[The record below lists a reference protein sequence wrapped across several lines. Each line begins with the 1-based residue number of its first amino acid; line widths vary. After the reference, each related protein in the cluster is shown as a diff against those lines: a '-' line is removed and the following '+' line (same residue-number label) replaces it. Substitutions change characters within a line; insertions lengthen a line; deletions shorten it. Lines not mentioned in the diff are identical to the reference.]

1 MDKNIIK
8 KFAIKARQDLIE
20 QVTNEANLLGIN
32 ENGAKEELASSTNE
46 IKFYGDANSQG
57 ITGKKI
63 EWRAELVRLLNDRSK
78 KTDWSTAFTDTVEEV
93 AYTWFNR
100 IIAIRFMEVNDY
112 LPSRVRV
119 LSSEE
124 GRVDPDIIFYA
135 QDEDLIE
142 DLGGYSPEQ
151 VKLVAKAKQTGRGYD
166 MDQMYQMLFN
176 KQVDALNQIL
186 PGLFEKTS
194 DYMKL
199 LFTPKYNS
207 GVIKDLVT
215 DVPEEYFDVEK
226 EGQVEIIGWL
236 YQYYNEEPKAKVI
249 SLPKSA
255 KYRDTQI
262 ASATQIFTPDW
273 IVKYMVQ
280 NSLGKYW
287 IKHLLVSGDERTE
300 EKIANEFGWKYYM
313 TDAAQK
319 EDVQIEVNSVD
330 QNLADITL
338 KSIKVI
344 DPAMG
349 SGHILVYAFDLL
361 MQLYKSEGYTSNDSA
376 VSIIENNLFGLDIDS
391 RAFQLAYFAVM
402 MKYRGNYRRAFKRL
416 QSTNLFYIS
425 TNSVTELENSG
436 ILPDNLDSKHLASI
450 TEMFK
455 LFENGAELGSLLDT
469 GSLNLDL
476 IQESLDMI
484 DNQQDQ
490 QLSFNLLELRN
501 QIQTKLRVC
510 LILKQKYNVIIANPP
525 YMGSSRMNK
534 SLADFAKKNY
544 PNSKSDLFA
553 MFIEKW
559 NKKMLPGGYNSM
571 VTMQS
576 WMFLSSFEK
585 MRINQLNKYTI
596 SNLMHME
603 NNVMGIAF
611 GTAVTIFRNMHI
623 ANFDGT
629 YHQVKTKDAVGKIP
643 QSLPIPGN
651 RYNRSNQAKF
661 VNIPGSPIAYWASD
675 NLIQDFVNGTKME
688 DLVDARQGLATA
700 KNDLFLRQWFEV
712 NLDRISFNSK
722 SIPESIQSNKKW
734 FPYNKGGSYRKWYG
748 NYDYVVNWE
757 NDGYEIRNFTW
768 PNGKRR
774 SVIRNEDYY
783 FREAITWSDVNSGNF
798 SLRYRTKGSIHDVKG
813 MSAFGTKKN
822 LIAALSIMNTK
833 IGNYVFKMLNPT
845 ISLQVG
851 NFKDFPILNI
861 KNPTLCTNLVN
872 ENITL
877 CKQYWDS
884 FEDSWDFVTHPFLSH
899 IAEHKQNWTIEAA
912 YNQWE
917 QESLDRFNQLKANEE
932 ELNKIFIDLY
942 GLQDELTP
950 EEEDKDVSVRKAD
963 KERDIKSFLSY
974 FIGCVFGRYSLDSE
988 GLAFA
993 GGEWDSS
1000 KYHSFVP
1007 NEDNVI
1013 VLTDDDY
1020 FGDQRDVIHR
1030 LKEFLTVTFGK
1041 ENLYQNL
1048 DFIASALDQ
1057 KKLDKGVE
1065 SQQIIRDYFLNDFFK
1080 KEHLKTYQKRPIY
1093 WELNSGKAKG
1103 FKALIYQHR
1112 YDVNTM
1118 AMVRSEYLHELQGAY
1133 ENALKVKENQKDN
1146 ETDKKMVKIFEK
1158 EITSLKKKITELVKF
1173 DQELQHVASQ
1183 QINIDLDDGVVVN
1196 HKKVQADTKIL
1207 TPIK

>member
-8 KFAIKARQDLIE
+8 KFAVQARRDLIE
-20 QVTNEANLLGIN
+20 QIMNEANSLGID
-32 ENGAKEELASSTNE
+32 EKGALSELPSSTND
-46 IKFYGDANSQG
+46 IKFYRDDSDIGL
-57 ITGKKI
+57 TGRKI
-63 EWRAELVRLLNDRSK
+63 RWRSELVKLLNSRSK
-78 KTDWSTAFTDTVEEV
+78 KSDWQTAFKDTVEEV

-124 GRVDPDIIFYA
+124 GRAEPDIIFYA

-142 DLGGYSPEQ
+142 ELGKYSPEEE
-151 VKLVAKAKQTGRGYD
+151 KLVNKAKTTGHAYD

-176 KQVDALNQIL
+176 KQVDALNKIL

-207 GVIKDLVT
+207 GVIKNLIYE
-215 DVPEEYFDVEK
+215 VPEEYFDVEK

-236 YQYYNEEPKAKVI
+236 YQYYNEEPKAEVI
-249 SLPKSA
+249 GLPKSV

-262 ASATQIFTPDW
+262 ARATQIFTPDW

-287 IKHLLVSGDERTE
+287 IKHLLVSGDKRSEDE
-300 EKIANEFGWKYYM
+300 IAKDFDWQYYM
-313 TDAAQK
+313 IDATQK
-319 EDVQIEVNSVD
+319 EDVQLKVSSVD
-330 QNLADITL
+330 QNLVKTTL
-338 KSIKVI
+338 KSIRVI

-376 VSIIENNLFGLDIDS
+376 VNIIKNNLFGLDIDS
-391 RAFQLAYFAVM
+391 RAFQLAYFAIM
-402 MKYRGNYRRAFKRL
+402 MKYRANYRRAFKHT
-416 QSTNLFYIS
+416 QNTNLFYIS
-425 TNSVTELENSG
+425 ANSVNEFENFG
-436 ILPDNLDSKHLASI
+436 ILDNILDSEHISSVDK
-450 TEMFK
+450 MFK
-455 LFENGAELGSLLDT
+455 LFENGSELGSLLDT
-469 GSLNLDL
+469 NSLNIAL
-476 IQESLDMI
+476 IQESLDI
-484 DNQQDQ
+484 ITGYQSE
-490 QLSFNLLELRN
+490 QLSFNLLELKK
-501 QIQTKLRVC
+501 QIQEKLSIC
-510 LILKQKYNVIIANPP
+510 LILRQKYNVIVANPP
-525 YMGSSRMNK
+525 YMGSSRMSK
-534 SLADFAKKNY
+534 HLSEFAKKNY

-553 MFIEKW
+553 IFIERW

-585 MRINQLNKYTI
+585 MRIEQLNKYTI

-629 YHQVKTKDAVGKIP
+629 YHQVKTKDAVGKVP
-643 QSLPIPGN
+643 QKLPIPGN
-651 RYNRSNQAKF
+651 RYNRSNQANFEK
-661 VNIPGSPIAYWASD
+661 IPGSPFSYWASEKLLD
-675 NLIQDFVNGTKME
+675 SFKNKSLYRYSVSPSQNVTGNNPKFVRRFWEISNVNIGKRNQWIFYAKGGGYRKWWGNLTNIINWSPEARNIYRFGDGKHASQIINEKYWYKKGITWGLITSNIPSFRVMPNG
-688 DLVDARQGLATA
+688 ATF
-700 KNDLFLRQWFEV
+700 D
-712 NLDRISFNSK
+712 
-722 SIPESIQSNKKW
+722 
-734 FPYNKGGSYRKWYG
+734 KGGSSIIIE
-748 NYDYVVNWE
+748 D
-757 NDGYEIRNFTW
+757 NDIFLYTLGLL
-768 PNGKRR
+768 
-774 SVIRNEDYY
+774 
-783 FREAITWSDVNSGNF
+783 NSKV
-798 SLRYRTKGSIHDVKG
+798 YT
-813 MSAFGTKKN
+813 N
-822 LIAALSIMNTK
+822 L
-833 IGNYVFKMLNPT
+833 VEMLNPT
-845 ISLQVG
+845 LNFQVKDIRSLPLILSKVDDIKKIVKG
-851 NFKDFPILNI
+851 NIDTSKAD
-861 KNPTLCTNLVN
+861 
-872 ENITL
+872 
-877 CKQYWDS
+877 WDS
-884 FEDSWDFVTHPFLSH
+884 NETSGGFKQHPFLSH

-912 YNQWE
+912 YAQWE
-917 QESLDRFNQLKANEE
+917 KESLDRFNQLKSNEE

-950 EEEDKDVSVRKAD
+950 EEDDKDVSVRKAD
-963 KERDIKSFLSY
+963 KERDVKSFLSY

-1013 VLTDDDY
+1013 VLTDEDY
-1020 FGDQRDVIHR
+1020 FGDQRDIINR
-1030 LKEFLTVTFGK
+1030 LKEFLTVTFGQK
-1041 ENLYQNL
+1041 NLYQNL
-1048 DFIASALDQ
+1048 DFIASVLDQ
-1057 KKLDKGVE
+1057 KKLDKGIE
-1065 SQQIIRDYFLNDFFK
+1065 SQQIIRDYFSNDFFK
-1080 KEHLKTYQKRPIY
+1080 KDHLKIYQKRPIY

-1112 YDVNTM
+1112 YSANTM
-1118 AMVRSEYLHELQGAY
+1118 AMIRSEYLHELQDAY
-1133 ENALKVKENQKDN
+1133 ENSLKFKERQRDN
-1146 ETDKKMVKIFEK
+1146 ETDKKMIKIFEK
-1158 EITSLKKKITELVKF
+1158 EITNLNKKITELVKF

-1183 QINIDLDDGVVVN
+1183 QIEIDLDDGVVVN